1 MTDPA
6 NLSFPE
12 EYAKQDDM
20 VTSPDGAIKARIV
33 GGQVTK
39 LEFKPNAYKNYS
51 EIELAHQIVQLARL
65 GNAARTRGYRRT
77 LDKVLGHGEA
87 IARRGPGS
95 PPGSRSARA
104 VGSVAG
110 NHLRVAVRAQRPSDE
125 HPWPQR
131 DPEVSALLVEGNTN
145 RERKD

>member
-95 PPGSRSARA
+95 PPRKPICASCRICCRKPSPSGSASSTPF
-104 VGSVAG
+104 G
-110 NHLRVAVRAQRPSDE
+110 
-125 HPWPQR
+125 
-131 DPEVSALLVEGNTN
+131 
-145 RERKD
+145 